1 MSDHD
6 LMIDELTSRC
16 NMARESL
23 YTIGWRTY
31 RDGGLLRRN
40 ADPHMVAGFN
50 DAKHRV
56 EALRDR
62 IDWSAERHDDDWEVD
77 EPVSWKRAETDRD
90 SSPN

>member
-40 ADPHMVAGFN
+40 ADPHMVVGFN
-50 DAKHRV
+50 DARHRV

-62 IDWSAERHDDDWEVD
+62 IDWSAEIKYDNGVIDEVCGFR
-77 EPVSWKRAETDRD
+77 RAETDRD

>member
-1 MSDHD
+1 
-6 LMIDELTSRC
+6 
-16 NMARESL
+16 
-23 YTIGWRTY
+23 
-31 RDGGLLRRN
+31 
-40 ADPHMVAGFN
+40 MVAGFN